1 MSNESNNNLN
11 INHDNSNFEK
21 ASVIQKKSVSKQII
35 EETERNGH
43 FNLRQ
48 RKKIN
53 YSVTRPDFY
62 YESLSDS
69 EYEEYNKK
77 LYIKY

>member
-1 MSNESNNNLN
+1 MSNESNLI
-11 INHDNSNFEK
+11 INHDIRNLEK
-21 ASVIQKKSVSKQII
+21 ASIKKKKIISHQIT
-35 EETERNGH
+35 EETEINGH

-77 LYIKY
+77 LYNNY